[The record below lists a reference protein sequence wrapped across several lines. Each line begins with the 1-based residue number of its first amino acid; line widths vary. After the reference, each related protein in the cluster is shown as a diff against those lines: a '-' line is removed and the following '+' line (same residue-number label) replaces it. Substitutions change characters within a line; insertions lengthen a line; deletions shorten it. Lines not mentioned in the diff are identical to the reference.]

1 MEARKC
7 CQEKQ
12 ILRLTCSNWQQ
23 CKMQNFRG
31 SGGKGKGKVLW
42 LFKPCSGA
50 LRLYTIATR
59 FDINCFWNNKEKTL
73 PLAQR
78 RHYNMITNY
87 TKLTLQTSESCPPP
101 DCSKRCCVRAWA
113 VNVFPLPPLPLK
125 TGKCHSSLLTIVV
138 TLFFCRKQ
146 ELWEAL
152 YLINMFLSVLDWLII
167 Y

>member
-1 MEARKC
+1 
-7 CQEKQ
+7 
-12 ILRLTCSNWQQ
+12 
-23 CKMQNFRG
+23 MQNFRG

-125 TGKCHSSLLTIVV
+125 TGKCHSSLLIIVV
-138 TLFFCRKQ
+138 TLFFFCRKQ
-146 ELWEAL
+146 ELWEAW